1 MTDHSLVSIDLAKT
15 VFQVCRFTDDN
26 KILSNKKV
34 SRKKL
39 YQEIAQLSP
48 TTVVMEAC
56 YSAHYWGRTFE
67 QYGHTVKLIPAQH
80 VKPFVRGNK
89 NDVND
94 AIAIGEASLRPNM
107 KFVRVKTVEQQDIQS
122 LHRIRERF
130 VSHRTRISNQTR
142 GLLSEYG
149 LVAAAGFKA
158 LTALIHE
165 ALESDALTALFK
177 EELAS
182 IYEELLDLAERLKR
196 VNSKLKAMAEQYPLC
211 RLLMTIPGIGF
222 INATAIYA
230 AIGTGKQFE
239 TARDFAVWMGLTP
252 QQYASG
258 TRSFTGKI
266 TKRGNRYLRKQL
278 VHGARALMNRTK
290 GKKDKLSV
298 WTNEIKER
306 RGVHKACVALAH
318 KLARIIWAVLSKGEE
333 FKAQKIGA

>member
-15 VFQVCRFTDDN
+15 VFQVCQFTDSN

-39 YQEIAQLSP
+39 SQEIAQLSP

-56 YSAHYWGRTFE
+56 YSAHYWGRNFE
-67 QYGHTVKLIPAQH
+67 QYGHTVRLVPAQH

-89 NDVND
+89 NDAND
-94 AIAIGEASLRPNM
+94 AVAIGEASLRPNM
-107 KFVRVKTVEQQDIQS
+107 KFVRVKTLEQQDIQS

-149 LVAAAGFKA
+149 LVARQGFKA
-158 LTALIHE
+158 LKVLIQE
-165 ALESDALTALFK
+165 ALESETLSALFK

-182 IYEELLDLAERLKR
+182 IYEEIMDLAERLKR
-196 VNSKLKAMAEQYPLC
+196 VNNKLKAMAQQYPLC

-222 INATAIYA
+222 VNATAIYA
-230 AIGTGKQFE
+230 AIGDGKQFK

-258 TRSFTGKI
+258 TKSFTGKI

-298 WTNEIKER
+298 WVNDIKER

-318 KLARIIWAVLSKGEE
+318 KLARIIWAILSKGEE
-333 FKAQKIGA
+333 FKAQKIEV

>member
-1 MTDHSLVSIDLAKT
+1 MNDHSLVSIDLAKT
-15 VFQVCRFTDDN
+15 VFQVCQFSDN
-26 KILSNKKV
+26 NKVLSNKKV

-39 YQEIAQLSP
+39 NQKIAQLSP

-67 QYGHTVKLIPAQH
+67 QYGHTVKLVPAQH

-89 NDVND
+89 NDAND
-94 AIAIGEASLRPNM
+94 AVAIGEASMRPNM
-107 KFVRVKTVEQQDIQS
+107 KFVRVKSLEQQDIQS

-130 VSHRTRISNQTR
+130 VGHRTRISNQTR

-149 LVAAAGFKA
+149 LVATAGFKA
-158 LTALIHE
+158 LKTLIHE
-165 ALESDALTALFK
+165 ALESDALTPLFK
-177 EELAS
+177 AELAS

-196 VNSKLKAMAEQYPLC
+196 VNNKLKAMAQQYPLC

-222 INATAIYA
+222 VNATAIYA
-230 AIGTGKQFE
+230 AIGDGKQFE

-298 WTNEIKER
+298 WVNDIKER

-318 KLARIIWAVLSKGEE
+318 KLARIIWAVLTKGEE
-333 FKAQKIGA
+333 FKAQKAGA